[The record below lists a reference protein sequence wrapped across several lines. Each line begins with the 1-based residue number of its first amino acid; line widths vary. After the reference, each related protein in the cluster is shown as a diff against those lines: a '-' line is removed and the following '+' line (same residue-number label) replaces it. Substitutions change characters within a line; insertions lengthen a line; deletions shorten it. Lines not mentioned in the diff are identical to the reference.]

1 MVQALG
7 SKAAAFSEANVKK
20 TSNKVNDS
28 LREKPPKSLGDDVY
42 CCAYWSVL
50 QDLAARVMDQNAA
63 WLSNG
68 GNMERVRLPLSLSL
82 SLLLTLLTQNES
94 VILNRVEFASLLQYL
109 VGIEASCDVAAAR
122 AGIPA
127 EGEIERVGDVDR
139 GAETNESRDVEVFRS
154 AVSRGI
160 GAERAER
167 CVEARGEEEAEEL

>member
-1 MVQALG
+1 
-7 SKAAAFSEANVKK
+7 
-20 TSNKVNDS
+20 
-28 LREKPPKSLGDDVY
+28 
-42 CCAYWSVL
+42 
-50 QDLAARVMDQNAA
+50 
-63 WLSNG
+63 
-68 GNMERVRLPLSLSL
+68 MERVRLPLSLSL

-122 AGIPA
+122 AGIAA

-154 AVSRGI
+154 AASRGI

-167 CVEARGEEEAEEL
+167 CVEASGEEEAEEL